1 MSKSQISFFN
11 NTGLKTWE
19 IIDVSEKYYEL
30 KSFGEEP
37 MYLNIEKGTVEE
49 SKLSHFINDYTNL
62 KSIVSIFNER
72 GVTTY
77 LNEDLIPTITKGR
90 EDGQKSFTGNLLFI
104 SLDITNQ
111 EIARVITDKGCSI
124 IDHQIVEMEGVN
136 ILNMIVLFKEKD
148 KPENRML
155 ISLLQEN
162 CKELHE
168 YAFRFKGKRMMH
180 LYRNTVT
187 RKKTYIISD
196 TDIRLRKPTPKN
208 MSYNII
214 TTKNQVQSAK
224 QANNKPVKIY
234 SVKNMKDVKY
244 VLSQKLKSITL
255 YDPKGEINQ
264 SMIDALCES
273 MDNVYIFESRTKK
286 IIKL

>member
-37 MYLNIEKGTVEE
+37 MYINIEKGTVEE

-62 KSIVSIFNER
+62 KSTVSIFNER

-111 EIARVITDKGCSI
+111 EIARVITDRGCSI
-124 IDHQIVEMEGVN
+124 IDHQIVEMKDVLV
-136 ILNMIVLFKEKD
+136 LNMVVFFKEKD

-187 RKKTYIISD
+187 RKKEYIISE

-214 TTKNQVQSAK
+214 TTKNQVHSAK

-244 VLSQKLKSITL
+244 VLSQKLKSITV

-264 SMIDALCES
+264 SMIDMLCES
-273 MDNVYIFESRTKK
+273 MDNVYIFESSMKK
-286 IIKL
+286 VIKL

>member
-37 MYLNIEKGTVEE
+37 MYLNIEKETVEE
-49 SKLSHFINDYTNL
+49 SKLSHFVNDYTNL
-62 KSIVSIFNER
+62 KSVVSIFNER

-124 IDHQIVEMEGVN
+124 IDHQIVEMNDVL
-136 ILNMIVLFKEKD
+136 ILNMVVFFKEKD

-187 RKKTYIISD
+187 RKKNYIISE
-196 TDIRLRKPTPKN
+196 TNIRLRKPTPKN

-244 VLSQKLKSITL
+244 VLSQKLKSITV

-264 SMIDALCES
+264 TMIDMLCES
-273 MDNVYIFESRTKK
+273 MDNVYIFESRMKRV
-286 IIKL
+286 IKL

>member
-37 MYLNIEKGTVEE
+37 MYLNIEKETVEE
-49 SKLSHFINDYTNL
+49 SKLSHFVNDYTNL
-62 KSIVSIFNER
+62 KSVVSIFNER

-124 IDHQIVEMEGVN
+124 IDHQIVEMNDVL
-136 ILNMIVLFKEKD
+136 ILNMVVFFKEKD

-168 YAFRFKGKRMMH
+168 YVFRFKGKRMMH

-187 RKKTYIISD
+187 RKKNYIISE
-196 TDIRLRKPTPKN
+196 TNIRLRKPTPKN

-244 VLSQKLKSITL
+244 VLSQKLKSITV

-264 SMIDALCES
+264 TMIDMLCES
-273 MDNVYIFESRTKK
+273 MDNVYIFESRKK
-286 IIKL
+286 RVIKL